1 MAFSWKF
8 FNELDKEQVDT
19 LYQSVLH
26 IKENHEKLSSLKS
39 TDMTEAEEDTL
50 QDLIKKYQKSLDHA
64 TDILSE
70 FDKELDGLTK
80 AITKKS

>member
-8 FNELDKEQVDT
+8 FNELDKDQVDT

-26 IKENHEKLSSLKS
+26 IKENHDKLRALKS
-39 TDMTEAEEDTL
+39 TDMTETEEDTL
-50 QDLIKKYQKSLDHA
+50 QDLIRRYQKSLDHA

-70 FDKELDGLTK
+70 FDKELDGLTR
-80 AITKKS
+80 AILNES

>member
-26 IKENHEKLSSLKS
+26 IKENHEKLSALKS

-80 AITKKS
+80 AITK